1 MSTPAVV
8 AARVSFRAAPSSRRA
23 HKRASV
29 SRTRSAASKTGC
41 VVRASSASGDS
52 GPPAKVV
59 VVGGSGF
66 VGSRVCDALRTA
78 GVVDVVSVSKSGGG
92 PGGVAIDL
100 SSDACVTALTDA
112 MKGADCVVSCVGVFK
127 PGDDDAMRE
136 GNGTY
141 NVRVVD
147 AAVAAKVGRFVYV
160 SVASIVPDALGGADS
175 APVMAGYFA
184 GKKMTEEAVLNA
196 FDDSNVCIVKPS
208 FIFGGDVFSVN
219 PPRVTSQYGDVLVKI
234 LGSGFVKSVA
244 SKSPKPI
251 ALTLAEPVSVDDVAG
266 AVCSGVFGRNP
277 SMACDGTDEIKACA
291 AAM

>member
-1 MSTPAVV
+1 MSTPAV
-8 AARVSFRAAPSSRRA
+8 FAAPRAPRATPVGTRRVRRA
-23 HKRASV
+23 SAP
-29 SRTRSAASKTGC
+29 RTAATSPR
-41 VVRASSASGDS
+41 VVRAVASDAS
-52 GPPAKVV
+52 KAPAKVV

-66 VGSRVCDALRTA
+66 VGSRVCDKLRAA
-78 GVVDVVSVSKSGGG
+78 GVADVVSVSKSGGN
-92 PGGVAIDL
+92 GGVAIDL

-147 AAVAAKVGRFVYV
+147 AAVAAKVDRFVYV
-160 SVASIVPDALGGADS
+160 SVASIVPDALGGAES

-184 GKKMTEEAVLNA
+184 GKKMTEEAVANA
-196 FDDSNVCIVKPS
+196 FEDSNVCLVKPS
-208 FIFGGDVFSVN
+208 FIFGGDAFSVN
-219 PPRVTSQYGDVLVKI
+219 PPRVTQQYGDVLVKI

-244 SKSPKPI
+244 QRSPGPI

-266 AVCSGVFGRNP
+266 AVCAGVFGRNQKM
-277 SMACDGTDEIKACA
+277 SCDGTDEIKACA

>member
-1 MSTPAVV
+1 MSTPAV
-8 AARVSFRAAPSSRRA
+8 FAAPRAPRATPVGTRRVRRA
-23 HKRASV
+23 SAP
-29 SRTRSAASKTGC
+29 RTAATSPR
-41 VVRASSASGDS
+41 VVRAVASDDKA
-52 GPPAKVV
+52 PAKVV

-66 VGSRVCDALRTA
+66 VGSRVCDKLRAA
-78 GVVDVVSVSKSGGG
+78 GVADVVSVSKSGGN
-92 PGGVAIDL
+92 GGVAIDL

-147 AAVAAKVGRFVYV
+147 AAVAAKVDRFVYV
-160 SVASIVPDALGGADS
+160 SVASIVPDALGGAES

-184 GKKMTEEAVLNA
+184 GKKMTEEAVANA
-196 FDDSNVCIVKPS
+196 FEDSNVCLVKPS
-208 FIFGGDVFSVN
+208 FIFGGDAFSVN
-219 PPRVTSQYGDVLVKI
+219 PPRVTQQYGDVLVKI

-244 SKSPKPI
+244 QRSPGPI

-266 AVCSGVFGRNP
+266 AVCAGVFGRNQKM
-277 SMACDGTDEIKACA
+277 SCDGTDEIKACA
-291 AAM
+291 ATM

>member
-1 MSTPAVV
+1 MSTPAV
-8 AARVSFRAAPSSRRA
+8 FAAPRAPRATPVGTRRA
-23 HKRASV
+23 RRASAP
-29 SRTRSAASKTGC
+29 RTAATSPR
-41 VVRASSASGDS
+41 VVRAVASDDKA
-52 GPPAKVV
+52 PAKVV

-66 VGSRVCDALRTA
+66 VGSRVCDKLRAA
-78 GVVDVVSVSKSGGG
+78 GVADVVSVSKSGGN
-92 PGGVAIDL
+92 GGVAIDL

-147 AAVAAKVGRFVYV
+147 AAVAAKVDRFVYV
-160 SVASIVPDALGGADS
+160 SVASIVPDALGGAES

-184 GKKMTEEAVLNA
+184 GKKMTEEAVANA
-196 FDDSNVCIVKPS
+196 FEDSNVCLVKPS
-208 FIFGGDVFSVN
+208 FIFGGDAFSVN
-219 PPRVTSQYGDVLVKI
+219 PPRVTQQYGDVLVKI

-244 SKSPKPI
+244 QRSPGPI

-266 AVCSGVFGRNP
+266 AVCAGVFGRNQKM
-277 SMACDGTDEIKACA
+277 SCDGTDEIKACA
-291 AAM
+291 ATM

>member
-1 MSTPAVV
+1 MSTPAV
-8 AARVSFRAAPSSRRA
+8 FAAPRAPRATPVGTRRA
-23 HKRASV
+23 RRASAP
-29 SRTRSAASKTGC
+29 RTAATSPR
-41 VVRASSASGDS
+41 VVRAVASDAS
-52 GPPAKVV
+52 KAPAKVV

-66 VGSRVCDALRTA
+66 VGSRVCDKLRAA
-78 GVVDVVSVSKSGGG
+78 GVADVVSVSKSGGN
-92 PGGVAIDL
+92 GGVAIDL

-147 AAVAAKVGRFVYV
+147 AAVAAKVDRFVYV
-160 SVASIVPDALGGADS
+160 SVASIVPDALGGAES

-184 GKKMTEEAVLNA
+184 GKKMTEEAVANA
-196 FDDSNVCIVKPS
+196 FEDSNVCLVKPS
-208 FIFGGDVFSVN
+208 FIFGGDAFSVN
-219 PPRVTSQYGDVLVKI
+219 PPRVTQQYGDVLVKI

-244 SKSPKPI
+244 QRSPGPI

-266 AVCSGVFGRNP
+266 AVCAGVFGRNQKM
-277 SMACDGTDEIKACA
+277 SCDGTDEIKACA

>member
-1 MSTPAVV
+1 MSTPAV
-8 AARVSFRAAPSSRRA
+8 FAAPRAPRATPVGTRRVRRA
-23 HKRASV
+23 SAP
-29 SRTRSAASKTGC
+29 RTAATSPR
-41 VVRASSASGDS
+41 VVRAVASDAS
-52 GPPAKVV
+52 KAPAKVV

-66 VGSRVCDALRTA
+66 VGSRVCDKLRAA
-78 GVVDVVSVSKSGGG
+78 GVADVVSVSKCGGN
-92 PGGVAIDL
+92 GGVAIDL

-184 GKKMTEEAVLNA
+184 GKKMTEEAIANA

-208 FIFGGDVFSVN
+208 FIFGGDAFSVN

>member
-1 MSTPAVV
+1 MSTPAV
-8 AARVSFRAAPSSRRA
+8 FAAPRAPRATPVGTRRA
-23 HKRASV
+23 RRASAPW
-29 SRTRSAASKTGC
+29 TAATSPR
-41 VVRASSASGDS
+41 VVRAVASDDKA
-52 GPPAKVV
+52 PAKVV

-66 VGSRVCDALRTA
+66 VGSRVCDKLRAA
-78 GVVDVVSVSKSGGG
+78 GVADVVSVSKSGGN
-92 PGGVAIDL
+92 GGVAIDL
-100 SSDACVTALTDA
+100 SSAACVTALTDA

-147 AAVAAKVGRFVYV
+147 AAVAAKVDRFVYV
-160 SVASIVPDALGGADS
+160 SVASIVPDALGGAES

-184 GKKMTEEAVLNA
+184 GKKMTEEAVANA
-196 FDDSNVCIVKPS
+196 FEDSNVCLVKPS
-208 FIFGGDVFSVN
+208 FIFGGDAFSVN
-219 PPRVTSQYGDVLVKI
+219 PPRVTQQYGDVLVKI

-244 SKSPKPI
+244 QRSPGPI

-266 AVCSGVFGRNP
+266 AVCAGVFGRNQKM
-277 SMACDGTDEIKACA
+277 SCDGTDEIKACA

>member
-1 MSTPAVV
+1 MSTPAV
-8 AARVSFRAAPSSRRA
+8 FAAPRAPRATPVGTRRA
-23 HKRASV
+23 RRASAP
-29 SRTRSAASKTGC
+29 RTAATSPR
-41 VVRASSASGDS
+41 VVRAVASDDKA
-52 GPPAKVV
+52 PAKVV

-66 VGSRVCDALRTA
+66 VGSRVCDKLRAA
-78 GVVDVVSVSKSGGG
+78 GVADVVSVSKSGGN
-92 PGGVAIDL
+92 GGVAIDL

-147 AAVAAKVGRFVYV
+147 AAVAAKVDRFVYV
-160 SVASIVPDALGGADS
+160 SVASIVPDALGGAES

-184 GKKMTEEAVLNA
+184 GKKMTEEAVANA
-196 FDDSNVCIVKPS
+196 FEDSNVCLVKPS
-208 FIFGGDVFSVN
+208 FIFGGDAFSVN
-219 PPRVTSQYGDVLVKI
+219 PPRVTQQYGDVLVKI

-244 SKSPKPI
+244 QRSPGPI

-266 AVCSGVFGRNP
+266 AVCAGVFGRNQKM
-277 SMACDGTDEIKACA
+277 SCDGTDEIKACA

>member
-41 VVRASSASGDS
+41 VVRASSASG
-52 GPPAKVV
+52 
-59 VVGGSGF
+59 
-66 VGSRVCDALRTA
+66 
-78 GVVDVVSVSKSGGG
+78 
-92 PGGVAIDL
+92 
-100 SSDACVTALTDA
+100 
-112 MKGADCVVSCVGVFK
+112 
-127 PGDDDAMRE
+127 
-136 GNGTY
+136 
-141 NVRVVD
+141 
-147 AAVAAKVGRFVYV
+147 
-160 SVASIVPDALGGADS
+160 
-175 APVMAGYFA
+175 
-184 GKKMTEEAVLNA
+184 
-196 FDDSNVCIVKPS
+196 VCIVKPS
-208 FIFGGDVFSVN
+208 FIFGGDAFSVN

-234 LGSGFVKSVA
+234 LGSGFVKTVA

>member
-1 MSTPAVV
+1 MSTPAV
-8 AARVSFRAAPSSRRA
+8 FAAPRAPRATPVGTRRVRRA
-23 HKRASV
+23 SAP
-29 SRTRSAASKTGC
+29 RTAATSPR
-41 VVRASSASGDS
+41 VVRAVASDDKA
-52 GPPAKVV
+52 PAKVV

-66 VGSRVCDALRTA
+66 VGSRVCDKLRAA
-78 GVVDVVSVSKSGGG
+78 GVADVVSVSKSGGN
-92 PGGVAIDL
+92 GGVAIDL

-147 AAVAAKVGRFVYV
+147 AAVAAKVDRFVYV
-160 SVASIVPDALGGADS
+160 SVASIVPDALGGAES

-184 GKKMTEEAVLNA
+184 GKKMTEEAIANA
-196 FDDSNVCIVKPS
+196 FEDSKVCLVKPS
-208 FIFGGDVFSVN
+208 FIFGGDAFSVN
-219 PPRVTSQYGDVLVKI
+219 PPRVTQQYGDVLVKI

-244 SKSPKPI
+244 QRSPGPI

-266 AVCSGVFGRNP
+266 AVCAGVFGRNQKM
-277 SMACDGTDEIKACA
+277 SCDGTDEIKACA

>member
-1 MSTPAVV
+1 MSTPAV
-8 AARVSFRAAPSSRRA
+8 FAAPRAPRATPVGTRRVRRA
-23 HKRASV
+23 SAP
-29 SRTRSAASKTGC
+29 RTAATSPR
-41 VVRASSASGDS
+41 VVRAVASDAS
-52 GPPAKVV
+52 KAPAKVV

-66 VGSRVCDALRTA
+66 VGSRVCDKLRAA
-78 GVVDVVSVSKSGGG
+78 GVADVVSVSKSGGN
-92 PGGVAIDL
+92 GGVAIDL

-147 AAVAAKVGRFVYV
+147 AAVAAKVDRFVYV
-160 SVASIVPDALGGADS
+160 SVASIVPDALGGAES

-184 GKKMTEEAVLNA
+184 GKKMTEEAVANA
-196 FDDSNVCIVKPS
+196 FEDSNVCLVKPS
-208 FIFGGDVFSVN
+208 FIFGGDAFSVN
-219 PPRVTSQYGDVLVKI
+219 PPRVTQQYGDVLVKI

-244 SKSPKPI
+244 QRSPGPI

-266 AVCSGVFGRNP
+266 AVCAGVFGRNQKM
-277 SMACDGTDEIKACA
+277 SCDGTDEIKACA
-291 AAM
+291 ATM

>member
-1 MSTPAVV
+1 MSTPAV
-8 AARVSFRAAPSSRRA
+8 FAAPRAPRATPVGTRRVRRA
-23 HKRASV
+23 SAP
-29 SRTRSAASKTGC
+29 RTAATSPR
-41 VVRASSASGDS
+41 VVRAVASDDKA
-52 GPPAKVV
+52 PAKVV

-66 VGSRVCDALRTA
+66 VGSRVCDKLRAA
-78 GVVDVVSVSKSGGG
+78 GVADVVSVSKSGGN
-92 PGGVAIDL
+92 GGVAIDL

-147 AAVAAKVGRFVYV
+147 AAVAAKVDRFVYV
-160 SVASIVPDALGGADS
+160 SVASIVPDALGGAES

-184 GKKMTEEAVLNA
+184 GKKMTEEAVANA
-196 FDDSNVCIVKPS
+196 FEDSNVCLVKPS
-208 FIFGGDVFSVN
+208 FIFGGDAFSVN
-219 PPRVTSQYGDVLVKI
+219 PPRVTQQYGDVLVKI

-251 ALTLAEPVSVDDVAG
+251 ALTLAEPVSVDDVAN
-266 AVCSGVFGRNP
+266 AVCAGAFGRNP

>member
-1 MSTPAVV
+1 MSTPAV
-8 AARVSFRAAPSSRRA
+8 FAAPRAPRATPVGTRRA
-23 HKRASV
+23 RRASAP
-29 SRTRSAASKTGC
+29 RTAATSPR
-41 VVRASSASGDS
+41 VVRAVASDAS
-52 GPPAKVV
+52 KAPAKVV

-66 VGSRVCDALRTA
+66 VGSRVCDKLRAA
-78 GVVDVVSVSKSGGG
+78 GVADVVSVSKSGGN
-92 PGGVAIDL
+92 GGVAIDL

-147 AAVAAKVGRFVYV
+147 AAVAAKVDRFVYV
-160 SVASIVPDALGGADS
+160 SVASIVPDALGGAES

-184 GKKMTEEAVLNA
+184 GKKMTEEAVANA
-196 FDDSNVCIVKPS
+196 FEDSNVCLVKPS
-208 FIFGGDVFSVN
+208 FIFGGDAFSVN
-219 PPRVTSQYGDVLVKI
+219 PPRVTQQYGDVLVKI

-244 SKSPKPI
+244 QRSPGPI

-266 AVCSGVFGRNP
+266 AVCAGVFGRNQKM
-277 SMACDGTDEIKACA
+277 SCDGTDEIKACA
-291 AAM
+291 ATM

>member
-1 MSTPAVV
+1 M
-8 AARVSFRAAPSSRRA
+8 
-23 HKRASV
+23 
-29 SRTRSAASKTGC
+29 
-41 VVRASSASGDS
+41 
-52 GPPAKVV
+52 
-59 VVGGSGF
+59 GGSGF

-78 GVVDVVSVSKSGGG
+78 GVVDVVSVSKSGGN
-92 PGGVAIDL
+92 GGVAIDL

-277 SMACDGTDEIKACA
+277 SMACDGTEEIKACA

>member
-1 MSTPAVV
+1 MSTPAV
-8 AARVSFRAAPSSRRA
+8 FAAPRAPRATPVGTRRA
-23 HKRASV
+23 RRASAP
-29 SRTRSAASKTGC
+29 RTAATSPR
-41 VVRASSASGDS
+41 VVRAVASDDKA
-52 GPPAKVV
+52 PAKVV

-66 VGSRVCDALRTA
+66 VGSRVCDKLRAA
-78 GVVDVVSVSKSGGG
+78 GVADVVSVSKSGGN
-92 PGGVAIDL
+92 GGVAIDL

-147 AAVAAKVGRFVYV
+147 AAVAAKVDRFVYV
-160 SVASIVPDALGGADS
+160 SVASIVPDALGGAES

-184 GKKMTEEAVLNA
+184 GKKMTEDAVANA
-196 FDDSNVCIVKPS
+196 FEDSNVCLVKPS
-208 FIFGGDVFSVN
+208 FIFGGDAFSVN
-219 PPRVTSQYGDVLVKI
+219 PPRVTQQYGDVLVKI

-244 SKSPKPI
+244 QRSPGPI

-266 AVCSGVFGRNP
+266 AVCAGVFGRNQKM
-277 SMACDGTDEIKACA
+277 SCDGTDEIKACA
-291 AAM
+291 ATM

>member
-1 MSTPAVV
+1 MSTPAV
-8 AARVSFRAAPSSRRA
+8 FAAPRAPRATPVGTRRVRRA
-23 HKRASV
+23 SAP
-29 SRTRSAASKTGC
+29 RTAATSPR
-41 VVRASSASGDS
+41 VVRAVASDAS
-52 GPPAKVV
+52 KAPAKVV

-66 VGSRVCDALRTA
+66 VGSRVCDKLRAA
-78 GVVDVVSVSKSGGG
+78 GVADVVSVSKSGGN
-92 PGGVAIDL
+92 GGVAIDL

-112 MKGADCVVSCVGVFK
+112 MKGAYCVVSCVGVFK

-147 AAVAAKVGRFVYV
+147 AAVAAKVDRFVYV
-160 SVASIVPDALGGADS
+160 SVASIVPDALGGAES

-184 GKKMTEEAVLNA
+184 GKKMTEEAVANA
-196 FDDSNVCIVKPS
+196 FEDSNVCLVKPS
-208 FIFGGDVFSVN
+208 FIFGGDAFSVN
-219 PPRVTSQYGDVLVKI
+219 PPRVTQQYGDVLVKI

-244 SKSPKPI
+244 QRSPGPI

-266 AVCSGVFGRNP
+266 AVCAGVFGRNQKM
-277 SMACDGTDEIKACA
+277 SCDGTDEIKACA

>member
-1 MSTPAVV
+1 MSTPAV
-8 AARVSFRAAPSSRRA
+8 FAAPRAPRATPVGTRRA
-23 HKRASV
+23 RRASAP
-29 SRTRSAASKTGC
+29 RTAATSPR
-41 VVRASSASGDS
+41 VVRAVASDAS
-52 GPPAKVV
+52 KAPAKVV

-66 VGSRVCDALRTA
+66 VGSRVCDKLRAA
-78 GVVDVVSVSKSGGG
+78 GVADVVSVSKSGGN
-92 PGGVAIDL
+92 GGVAIDL

-147 AAVAAKVGRFVYV
+147 AAVAAKVDRFVYV
-160 SVASIVPDALGGADS
+160 SVASIVPDALGGAES

-184 GKKMTEEAVLNA
+184 GKKMTEDAVANA
-196 FDDSNVCIVKPS
+196 FEDSNVCLVKPS
-208 FIFGGDVFSVN
+208 FIFGGDAFSVN
-219 PPRVTSQYGDVLVKI
+219 PPRVTQQYGDVLVKI

-244 SKSPKPI
+244 QRSPGPI

-266 AVCSGVFGRNP
+266 AVCAGVFGRNQKM
-277 SMACDGTDEIKACA
+277 SCDGTDEIKACA
-291 AAM
+291 ATM

>member
-1 MSTPAVV
+1 MSTPAV
-8 AARVSFRAAPSSRRA
+8 FAAPRAPRATPVGTRRVRRA
-23 HKRASV
+23 SAP
-29 SRTRSAASKTGC
+29 RTAATSPR
-41 VVRASSASGDS
+41 VVRAVASDAS
-52 GPPAKVV
+52 KAPAKVV

-66 VGSRVCDALRTA
+66 VGSRVCDKLRAA
-78 GVVDVVSVSKSGGG
+78 GVADVVSVSKSGGN
-92 PGGVAIDL
+92 GGVAIDL

-147 AAVAAKVGRFVYV
+147 AAVAAKVDRFVYV
-160 SVASIVPDALGGADS
+160 SVASIVPDALGGAES

-184 GKKMTEEAVLNA
+184 GKKMTEEAVANA
-196 FDDSNVCIVKPS
+196 FEDSNVCLVKPS
-208 FIFGGDVFSVN
+208 FIFGGDAFSVN
-219 PPRVTSQYGDVLVKI
+219 PPRVTQQYGDVLVKI

-244 SKSPKPI
+244 ERSPGPI
-251 ALTLAEPVSVDDVAG
+251 ALTLAEPVAVDDVAG
-266 AVCSGVFGRNP
+266 AVCAGVFGRNP
-277 SMACDGTDEIKACA
+277 RMSCDGTDEIKACA

>member
-1 MSTPAVV
+1 MSTPAV
-8 AARVSFRAAPSSRRA
+8 FAAPRAPRATPVGTRRA
-23 HKRASV
+23 RRASAP
-29 SRTRSAASKTGC
+29 RTAATSPR
-41 VVRASSASGDS
+41 VVRAVASGDKA
-52 GPPAKVV
+52 PAKVV

-66 VGSRVCDALRTA
+66 VGSRVCDKLRAA
-78 GVVDVVSVSKSGGG
+78 GVADVVSVSKSGGN
-92 PGGVAIDL
+92 GGVAIDL

-147 AAVAAKVGRFVYV
+147 AAVAAKVDRFVYV
-160 SVASIVPDALGGADS
+160 SVASIVPDALGGAES

-184 GKKMTEEAVLNA
+184 GKKMTEEAISNA
-196 FDDSNVCIVKPS
+196 FEDSNVCLVKPS
-208 FIFGGDVFSVN
+208 FIFGGDAFSVN
-219 PPRVTSQYGDVLVKI
+219 PPRVTQQYGDVLVKI

-244 SKSPKPI
+244 QRSPGPI
-251 ALTLAEPVSVDDVAG
+251 ALTLAEPAAVDDVAG
-266 AVCSGVFGRNP
+266 AVCAGVFGRNP
-277 SMACDGTDEIKACA
+277 RMSCDGTDEIKACA

>member
-1 MSTPAVV
+1 MSTPAV
-8 AARVSFRAAPSSRRA
+8 FAAPRAPRATPVGTRRVRRA
-23 HKRASV
+23 SAP
-29 SRTRSAASKTGC
+29 RTAATSPR
-41 VVRASSASGDS
+41 VVRAVASDDKA
-52 GPPAKVV
+52 PAKVV

-66 VGSRVCDALRTA
+66 VGSRVCDKLRAA
-78 GVVDVVSVSKSGGG
+78 GVADVVSVSKSGGN
-92 PGGVAIDL
+92 GGVAIDL

-147 AAVAAKVGRFVYV
+147 AAVAAKVDRFVYV
-160 SVASIVPDALGGADS
+160 SVASIVPDALGGAES

-184 GKKMTEEAVLNA
+184 GKKMTEEAVANA
-196 FDDSNVCIVKPS
+196 FEDSNVCLVKPS
-208 FIFGGDVFSVN
+208 FIFGGDAFSVN
-219 PPRVTSQYGDVLVKI
+219 PPRVTQQYGDVLVKI

-244 SKSPKPI
+244 QRSPGPI

-266 AVCSGVFGRNP
+266 AVCAGVFGRNQKM
-277 SMACDGTDEIKACA
+277 SCDGTDEIKACA

>member
-1 MSTPAVV
+1 MSTHAV
-8 AARVSFRAAPSSRRA
+8 FAAPRAPRATPVGTRRVRRA
-23 HKRASV
+23 SAP
-29 SRTRSAASKTGC
+29 RTAATSPR
-41 VVRASSASGDS
+41 VVRAVASDAS
-52 GPPAKVV
+52 KAPAKVV

-66 VGSRVCDALRTA
+66 VGSRVCDKLRAA
-78 GVVDVVSVSKSGGG
+78 GVADVVSVSKSGGN
-92 PGGVAIDL
+92 GGVAIDL

-147 AAVAAKVGRFVYV
+147 AAVAAKVDRFVYV

-184 GKKMTEEAVLNA
+184 GKKMTEEAIANA

-208 FIFGGDVFSVN
+208 FIFGGDAFSVN
-219 PPRVTSQYGDVLVKI
+219 PPRVTSQYGDVLVKF
-234 LGSGFVKSVA
+234 LGSGFVKTVA

-277 SMACDGTDEIKACA
+277 SMACDGTEEIKACA

>member
-1 MSTPAVV
+1 MSTPAV
-8 AARVSFRAAPSSRRA
+8 FAAPRAPRATPVGTRRVRRA
-23 HKRASV
+23 SAP
-29 SRTRSAASKTGC
+29 RTAATSPR
-41 VVRASSASGDS
+41 VVRAVASDAS
-52 GPPAKVV
+52 KAPAKVV

-66 VGSRVCDALRTA
+66 VGSRVCDKLRAA
-78 GVVDVVSVSKSGGG
+78 GVADVVSVSKSGGN
-92 PGGVAIDL
+92 GGVAVDL
-100 SSDACVTALTDA
+100 SSDACVSALTDA

-147 AAVAAKVGRFVYV
+147 AAVAAKVDRFVYV
-160 SVASIVPDALGGADS
+160 SVASIVPDALGGAES

-184 GKKMTEEAVLNA
+184 GKKMTEEAIANA
-196 FDDSNVCIVKPS
+196 FEDSKVCLVKPS
-208 FIFGGDVFSVN
+208 FIFGGDAFSVN
-219 PPRVTSQYGDVLVKI
+219 PPRVTQQYGDVLVKI

-244 SKSPKPI
+244 QRSPGPI

-266 AVCSGVFGRNP
+266 AVCAGVFGRNQKM
-277 SMACDGTDEIKACA
+277 SCDGTDEIKACA

>member
-1 MSTPAVV
+1 MSTPAV
-8 AARVSFRAAPSSRRA
+8 FAAPRAPRATPVGTRRVRRA
-23 HKRASV
+23 SAP
-29 SRTRSAASKTGC
+29 RTAATSPR
-41 VVRASSASGDS
+41 VVRAVASDAS
-52 GPPAKVV
+52 KAPAKVV

-66 VGSRVCDALRTA
+66 VGSRVCDKLRAA
-78 GVVDVVSVSKSGGG
+78 GVADVVSVSKSGGN
-92 PGGVAIDL
+92 GGVAIDL

-147 AAVAAKVGRFVYV
+147 AAVAAKVDRFVYV
-160 SVASIVPDALGGADS
+160 SVASIVPDALGGAES
-175 APVMAGYFA
+175 VPVMAGYFA
-184 GKKMTEEAVLNA
+184 GKKMTEEAVANA
-196 FDDSNVCIVKPS
+196 FEDSNVCLVKPS
-208 FIFGGDVFSVN
+208 FIFGGDAFSVN
-219 PPRVTSQYGDVLVKI
+219 PPRVTQQYGDVLVKI

-244 SKSPKPI
+244 QRSPGPI

-266 AVCSGVFGRNP
+266 AVCAGVFGRNQKM
-277 SMACDGTDEIKACA
+277 SCDGTDEIKACA

>member
-1 MSTPAVV
+1 MSTPAV
-8 AARVSFRAAPSSRRA
+8 FAAPRAPRATPVGTRRA
-23 HKRASV
+23 RRASAP
-29 SRTRSAASKTGC
+29 RTAATSPR
-41 VVRASSASGDS
+41 VVRAVASDDKA
-52 GPPAKVV
+52 PAKVV

-66 VGSRVCDALRTA
+66 VGSRVCDKLRAA
-78 GVVDVVSVSKSGGG
+78 GVADVVSVSKSGGN
-92 PGGVAIDL
+92 GGVAIDL

-147 AAVAAKVGRFVYV
+147 AAVAAKVDRFVYV
-160 SVASIVPDALGGADS
+160 SVASIVPDALGGAES

-184 GKKMTEEAVLNA
+184 GKKMTEEAVANA
-196 FDDSNVCIVKPS
+196 FEDSNVCLVKPS
-208 FIFGGDVFSVN
+208 FIFGGDAFSVN
-219 PPRVTSQYGDVLVKI
+219 PPRVTQQYGDVLVKI

-244 SKSPKPI
+244 QRSPGPI

-266 AVCSGVFGRNP
+266 AVCAGVFGRIQKM
-277 SMACDGTDEIKACA
+277 SCDGTDEIKACA